1 MTASDLQKD
10 ISRGG
15 KQMFIDMILVFAACA
30 IVAGVFTAL
39 CVVFEWAR
47 FAAWVAY
54 DEHQRDNG
62 RKPKRG

>member
-1 MTASDLQKD
+1 
-10 ISRGG
+10 
-15 KQMFIDMILVFAACA
+15 MFIDMILVFAACA